1 MGRGGPGE
9 FLQKSDVPENNASYS
24 WHFTRMTD
32 YNNDTP
38 KYANGAV
45 VLAGQEEIP
54 KLRTVSQCEEV
65 LGQAG
70 LVADSRVLRLYAHGT
85 TAGAR
90 GARVVPNEP
99 GIVWAPAMEEP
110 ADGSTF
116 VALNM
121 GQ

>member
-1 MGRGGPGE
+1 M
-9 FLQKSDVPENNASYS
+9 SCPENKARYS
-24 WHFTRMTD
+24 WHFTRITD
-32 YNNDTP
+32 YNKDVA

-54 KLRTVSQCEEV
+54 NLRTLIQCEQV

-99 GIVWAPAMEEP
+99 GVAWAPGMEEP
-110 ADGSTF
+110 ADGNTF
-116 VALNM
+116 AALNM
-121 GQ
+121 GQWTLTHETKS